1 MKIFKYVDFHNLILD
16 IVITLVAF
24 QFIDLSGLVWETLPV
39 AVYLI
44 IPVQSLALFLLYSD
58 YPVTDR
64 LEPASGSWFLS
75 GFKRKFET
83 YLRGYVMLSWALGFM
98 WILVPVEYLKT
109 ETGCDYT
116 GAAAFSFFIGLFSGL
131 VLVVRFFANGE
142 PGERQQISRVW
153 SKSLKYRNRSEAII
167 LPLYDFLLYGNLY
180 TGTIR
185 SRIAYLITFAFL
197 VYTETLFEIIS
208 SSGAAPYG
216 FIVVAVLLS
225 YFPVRMLLLIRPPF
239 STIEMLSAFTA
250 FGIFVGTVLF

>member
-1 MKIFKYVDFHNLILD
+1 MKIFKNVDFHNLLLD
-16 IVITLVAF
+16 IVITLLAF
-24 QFIDLSGLVWETLPV
+24 QFIDLSGLVWETLPI

-58 YPVTDR
+58 YVITDR
-64 LEPASGSWFLS
+64 LEPVSGRRVLS
-75 GFKRKFET
+75 GFKRNFEI
-83 YLRGYVMLSWALGFM
+83 YLRGYVMFSWALGFM

-109 ETGCDYT
+109 ETGSDYT

-142 PGERQQISRVW
+142 PGERQQIERVW
-153 SKSLKYRNRSEAII
+153 SKSPRHRSWSEAII
-167 LPLYDFLLYGNLY
+167 LPLYDFLLYGNLSNRA
-180 TGTIR
+180 IR

-208 SSGAAPYG
+208 GSGAAPLG